1 MLQTDV
7 RSILAIAMITI
18 SRPGVFECKI
28 AAANFRGL
36 LGANRT
42 EGTLYQ
48 QEFDGSTGLTD
59 SGSFLFPGAIIV
71 LWCMPSRGAKMFR
84 GWKHRHIHRRSSVK
98 MLHGTE
104 SSLLMLERV
113 SSTHSNSVQRKSG
126 PVHLRVLCSAPTS
139 SSIF

>member
-1 MLQTDV
+1 MAYPTEISRCAGGFPPLGYNRSELFFLSMLQTDV

-18 SRPGVFECKI
+18 SRLGVFECKI

-71 LWCMPSRGAKMFR
+71 L
-84 GWKHRHIHRRSSVK
+84 
-98 MLHGTE
+98 
-104 SSLLMLERV
+104 
-113 SSTHSNSVQRKSG
+113 
-126 PVHLRVLCSAPTS
+126 
-139 SSIF
+139 